1 MKEYI
6 MKNIILVTS
15 ILLFSG
21 NLNAQKK
28 GHSISLNVP
37 QMANEEF
44 YLAYHYEEKQFIAD
58 TLTFNNKGQLMIK
71 GDENLPH
78 GVYLAVFPR
87 LKNKYFEFIVK
98 NQYFGIELPDTNN
111 FDNVIFSNSLDNEI
125 FQFDMNEMKNIRQ
138 QSQVLEGKI
147 KLAQEDEEKKALTA
161 EYTQLNKDFTANR
174 VAIMEENP
182 ELLYSAIL
190 GMLREI
196 KIPEPPVDENGVEV
210 DPNFRFH
217 YFKQHYWDYTFFNE
231 EGIIRTP
238 VLKGKLIDY
247 FDKYTVKNQD
257 SIIQSC
263 DIVLEKAMANPNVFQ
278 YALVTLLN
286 KYANSKVMGDDAV
299 YVHLVKN
306 YYEAGETPWIDS
318 VQLDKMIER
327 RKAIEPLLIGKTSPN
342 LSLRDTSINKYYSLH
357 DIKTDY
363 TVLYIWDPDCGH
375 CKKVTPKL
383 GAFYKNHLDES
394 LSVYAITTSNIE
406 QIEEWKSFIKTH
418 DLNWINVSDL
428 YHQTNFRTIYD
439 VTSTPQIFI
448 LDKAKK
454 IIAKRIAVE
463 QLEGFF
469 HQYMKNEGDE
479 NYENFIF
486 NEDTFDAEEEHSEGD
501 GHGH

>member
-1 MKEYI
+1 MKKKRNKNTLKEYI
-6 MKNIILVTS
+6 MKNIILVS
-15 ILLFSG
+15 IILLFSG

-58 TLTFNNKGQLMIK
+58 TLTFNNKGQLMIQ

-78 GVYLAVFPR
+78 GVYLAVFPK

-174 VAIMEENP
+174 VAIIEENP

-217 YFKQHYWDYTFFNE
+217 YFKKHYWDFTFFNE
-231 EGIIRTP
+231 EG
-238 VLKGKLIDY
+238 
-247 FDKYTVKNQD
+247 
-257 SIIQSC
+257 
-263 DIVLEKAMANPNVFQ
+263 
-278 YALVTLLN
+278 LLQ
-286 KYANSKVMGDDAV
+286 M
-299 YVHLVKN
+299 
-306 YYEAGETPWIDS
+306 S
-318 VQLDKMIER
+318 V
-327 RKAIEPLLIGKTSPN
+327 
-342 LSLRDTSINKYYSLH
+342 
-357 DIKTDY
+357 
-363 TVLYIWDPDCGH
+363 
-375 CKKVTPKL
+375 
-383 GAFYKNHLDES
+383 
-394 LSVYAITTSNIE
+394 
-406 QIEEWKSFIKTH
+406 
-418 DLNWINVSDL
+418 
-428 YHQTNFRTIYD
+428 
-439 VTSTPQIFI
+439 
-448 LDKAKK
+448 
-454 IIAKRIAVE
+454 
-463 QLEGFF
+463 
-469 HQYMKNEGDE
+469 
-479 NYENFIF
+479 
-486 NEDTFDAEEEHSEGD
+486 
-501 GHGH
+501 